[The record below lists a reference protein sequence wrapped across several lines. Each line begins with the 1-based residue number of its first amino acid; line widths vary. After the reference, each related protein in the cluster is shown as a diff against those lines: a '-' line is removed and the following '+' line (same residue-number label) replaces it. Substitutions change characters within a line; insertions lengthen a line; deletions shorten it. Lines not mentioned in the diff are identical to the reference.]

1 MKRENKKIR
10 NILVFVRFYCYI
22 FDVNKIIKNIKY
34 KSFLEGGRNG
44 I

>member
-1 MKRENKKIR
+1 MKGENKKIR

-22 FDVNKIIKNIKY
+22 FDVNKIIKY